1 MLAEMTEK
9 FVLVLFVL
17 SGNVFQGCVERSAGV
32 GEHASG
38 TEVKERGDESC
49 YDVFHFCCCVIYIL
63 NRTIV
68 WSSRVF
74 FSDAIDQI

>member
-1 MLAEMTEK
+1 MTEI

-17 SGNVFQGCVERSAGV
+17 SGNVFQGCVEKSACARQHTRG
-32 GEHASG
+32 SG
-38 TEVKERGDESC
+38 VKERGDESC

-63 NRTIV
+63 NQTIV